1 MERSELKE
9 RQLVHNILVD
19 KMETILG
26 FSHENNYVVTKDD
39 EDNLD
44 VYSMEDA
51 LEDLEIY
58 DDGRVEI
65 ENESQ
70 PTISEW
76 KIKILSVDDKLKIL
90 GFARDIV
97 NDIDPRKGVFDIAR
111 EIESYIKHG

>member
-9 RQLVHNILVD
+9 GQLVHNMSEI
-19 KMETILG
+19 ETIIG
-26 FSHENNYVVTKDD
+26 ISHENNFVVTKDGD
-39 EDNLD
+39 DNLD
-44 VYSMEDA
+44 VYPIGDA

-58 DDGRVEI
+58 DDGCVET
-65 ENESQ
+65 ESQ
-70 PTISEW
+70 SVAGEW

-90 GFARDIV
+90 GLARDIV